1 MYNIRIFVDKLEQI
15 AADSCFGIE
24 KRGGFD
30 IRGDE
35 TDYIK
40 VCVTEIEEMVIKAYK
55 LGLQGVERYG

>member
-1 MYNIRIFVDKLEQI
+1 MYNIRIFADKLEQI
-15 AADSCFGIE
+15 AADSCFEIE

-40 VCVTEIEEMVIKAYK
+40 VCVSEIEDMLEKAYN
-55 LGLQGVERYG
+55 LGLRGIDRD